1 MGDKIKLLREITPDD
16 KLAPQQRVFTDVLT
30 KVGVGKEIDRDE
42 LLKRVAAD
50 GKLVTRQTPER
61 ILGYYI
67 PKFVD
72 AGIFELIKAPKAPKA
87 EKAEKPAKEKTPAE
101 APKKPEKAA

>member
-72 AGIFELIKAPKAPKA
+72 AGIFGLIKAPKAPKPA
-87 EKAEKPAKEKTPAE
+87 AEKPAKEKTPAE

>member
-1 MGDKIKLLREITPDD
+1 MGDKIELLRAIAADD
-16 KLAPQQRVFTDVLT
+16 KLAPQQRVFTDILT
-30 KVGVGKEIDRDE
+30 TVGVGKEIEREE
-42 LLKRVAAD
+42 LIKRVVAG

-67 PKFVD
+67 PKFVE
-72 AGIFELIKAPKAPKA
+72 AGILKLIKAPKAAKPA
-87 EKAEKPAKEKTPAE
+87 ADKPAKSPAE